1 MSESKGM
8 PPSGRNLAEMSKNL
22 GVTASTIISNLV
34 DNTGSQS
41 KLDQIPAATNV
52 SSPANAT
59 RKPIFRAS
67 RICRTD
73 VKVNCADFVNDSLL
87 IGTDGGLFGFEM
99 VGSESKMNILSTRRY
114 NQIDV
119 IEELGI
125 LVSRSGKHGIVSVHD
140 ISAPNQG
147 GIGVA
152 GGLSSAFLK
161 KPGKFENETKIKKIK
176 ETKDCKFYSVSAY
189 NASVYLS
196 IAMPNSILIM
206 KWAPQPFNKF
216 MKMKELAFDTS
227 LVQSMKVVEFSQD
240 VLKLYVKVGEKFRV
254 VDIQTLTSEDV
265 NVASFGTNQKFGE
278 PVRALAFD
286 EKLLLGYSR
295 KFYSFY
301 SHLLLYCALT
311 YALSFSIN
319 RNGSYINADIRHQQ
333 GHSVLDMAQPNDFC
347 W

>member
-1 MSESKGM
+1 
-8 PPSGRNLAEMSKNL
+8 
-22 GVTASTIISNLV
+22 
-34 DNTGSQS
+34 
-41 KLDQIPAATNV
+41 
-52 SSPANAT
+52 
-59 RKPIFRAS
+59 
-67 RICRTD
+67 
-73 VKVNCADFVNDSLL
+73 
-87 IGTDGGLFGFEM
+87 
-99 VGSESKMNILSTRRY
+99 MNILSTRRY